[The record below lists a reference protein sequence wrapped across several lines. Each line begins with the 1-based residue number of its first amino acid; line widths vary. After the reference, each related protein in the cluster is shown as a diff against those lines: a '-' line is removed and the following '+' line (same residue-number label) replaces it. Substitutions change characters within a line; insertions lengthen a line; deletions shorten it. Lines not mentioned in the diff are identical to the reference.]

1 MMGYSILFPTVR
13 GLAPNTQVSLYAFN
27 STGAGYGV
35 LVVISITPDL
45 ALDEGYTYAG
55 GLGVLE
61 GDKFYAAA
69 RLGLDY
75 VVLTLFYRGG
85 YVDYE
90 FHNGE
95 PVPKPQKHPRSFI
108 EKLFPEDEF
117 TVRIRGEEVI
127 VKPWVYRY
135 GTARAV
141 FFEAVCP
148 MWARKLTERIYIED
162 NLEERFY
169 KYTLLAKAS
178 AYYVE
183 NVIGVDNIDY
193 VDLQEAYTALLTL
206 LLPVNHKYRIIIH
219 TPGPWGHPTFPRELI
234 EKEFGWSLTTPQV
247 VLTEIG
253 LTLAKEA
260 FVVSRKQL
268 DVIKHVFPHHVGKIR
283 YVTNGVD
290 VERWTHPE
298 IKKVMVNGEVDMEK
312 LWEAHL
318 RVKEQLLALL
328 GKYKDFKKDPSRM
341 IIVWA
346 RRITRYKRPYFIAR
360 FIEELGDKLDAM
372 VVLAGKP
379 HPHDDEGKGMLRWFK
394 KLHDTYPN
402 VVLVHDYDVSKAK
415 LILAGGDLLLFTP
428 FSGWE
433 ACGTSYM
440 KAGLNGVPTLSSRDG
455 GVLELIEDGVNGWL
469 FGEDIRSFIN
479 IYENPR
485 VRGIDE
491 KEYAEFKGKLTSII
505 KTYYNRVD
513 DYMKVSYNAFRTFKA
528 KADIAN
534 TLRGY
539 YPDLLGSRSDER

>member
-1 MMGYSILFPTVR
+1 M
-13 GLAPNTQVSLYAFN
+13 ANTIYLLCFFLW
-27 STGAGYGV
+27 AGV
-35 LVVISITPDL
+35 WFLVIVSITPDL

-61 GDKFYAAA
+61 GDKFYTAA

-75 VVLTLFYRGG
+75 VVLTLYYRGG

-90 FHNGE
+90 FSGE
-95 PVPKPQKHPRSFI
+95 DIIARPQRHPRSFI
-108 EKLFPEDEF
+108 EKLFPGEEF
-117 TVRIRGEEVI
+117 TVKLRGEDVI

-135 GTARAV
+135 GTAKAV

-148 MWARKLTERIYIED
+148 MWARKLTDRIYIEESV
-162 NLEERFY
+162 EEKFY

-178 AYYVE
+178 AYYIE
-183 NVIGVDNIDY
+183 NIIGVDNVDY

-206 LLPVNHKYRIIIH
+206 LLPLNHKYRIIIH
-219 TPGPWGHPTFPRELI
+219 TPGPWGHPTFPREFI

-253 LTLAKEA
+253 LTQTKEA

-268 DVIKHVFPHHVGKIR
+268 DVIKQVFPHHAGKIR

-290 VERWTHPE
+290 VERWTHE
-298 IKKVMVNGEVDMEK
+298 EVKKVVAKGSFSVDE
-312 LWEAHL
+312 LWSAHV
-318 RVKEQLLALL
+318 RVKEQLLTLL
-328 GKYKDFKKDPSRM
+328 GKYKDFRKDPSKM

-346 RRITRYKRPYFIAR
+346 RRITRYKRPYFIAK
-360 FIEELGDKLDAM
+360 FIEEYSGDDVLF
-372 VVLAGKP
+372 VLAGKP
-379 HPHDDEGKGMLRWFK
+379 HPHDSEGLEMLKWFK
-394 KLHDTYPN
+394 KLHEENSN

-440 KAGLNGVPTLSSRDG
+440 KAGINGVPTLSSRDG

-469 FGEDIRSFIN
+469 FGKDLRVFIN
-479 IYENPR
+479 IYEDPR
-485 VRGIDE
+485 AREIDSE
-491 KEYAEFKGKLTSII
+491 EYREFKDKLKSII
-505 KTYYNRVD
+505 KLYYDKPSEYERVG
-513 DYMKVSYNAFRTFKA
+513 YEAFKTFRSR
-528 KADIAN
+528 ADIKN
-534 TLRGY
+534 TLKGY
-539 YPDLLGSRSDER
+539 YPDMLGE